1 MDSAVIVR
9 NVTFAYKNEE
19 GEMTPDKA
27 LNGISL
33 DIKAGSY
40 CAVLGPNGSGK
51 STLAKIIDVLETP
64 DEGGVVVLGVVP
76 DDEDKCYE
84 IRENCS
90 YVFQNPDNQIVGTV
104 VEEDVAFGPE
114 NLGVPLPELRERV
127 DAALKYTG
135 LYDLKDREA
144 ATLSGGQKQKLA
156 IAGALAMDPKILILD
171 ESTAMLDPVSRDE
184 FLDLVER
191 LNRDKGIT
199 VITITHDMNEAARCG
214 KIFVIEDGKV
224 TMEGSPAYIF
234 SHPDAVKKA
243 GLDLPQDIDLIYE
256 LARLSDSSVDEED
269 LFDNTARIRTA
280 VRLASKAVEMPSE
293 QPPVKH
299 DHGDKILQ
307 ITDLSY
313 SYDSGRHY
321 ALEHIDLEVYEGEI
335 LAIVGRSGC
344 GKTTLISHLN
354 GIVRPQSGDVTL
366 YTRDGETLST
376 NRKKDV
382 AAIRQNV
389 GLVFQYPEYQLFEET
404 VAKDIA
410 YGLTNRGAVEDN
422 ISVRVKEAAKIAG
435 LTEDVL
441 DKSPFEL
448 SGGQKRRAAL
458 AGVLVM
464 KPQVLV
470 LDEPA
475 AGLDPR
481 GRHDMFETIKA
492 LRDSGTTIVIVSHNM
507 DEAAR
512 FADRI
517 VCLKDGKKVA
527 QGTASELFEDEKKA
541 RECGLSMPVLY
552 DFSSKV
558 RQELSKTHPGICLMP
573 PLPFCE
579 DEARS
584 IVRSVLTC

>member
-199 VITITHDMNEAARCG
+199 VITITHDMNEAAR
-214 KIFVIEDGKV
+214 
-224 TMEGSPAYIF
+224 
-234 SHPDAVKKA
+234 
-243 GLDLPQDIDLIYE
+243 
-256 LARLSDSSVDEED
+256 
-269 LFDNTARIRTA
+269 
-280 VRLASKAVEMPSE
+280 
-293 QPPVKH
+293 
-299 DHGDKILQ
+299 
-307 ITDLSY
+307 
-313 SYDSGRHY
+313 SG
-321 ALEHIDLEVYEGEI
+321 
-335 LAIVGRSGC
+335 
-344 GKTTLISHLN
+344 
-354 GIVRPQSGDVTL
+354 
-366 YTRDGETLST
+366 
-376 NRKKDV
+376 
-382 AAIRQNV
+382 
-389 GLVFQYPEYQLFEET
+389 
-404 VAKDIA
+404 
-410 YGLTNRGAVEDN
+410 
-422 ISVRVKEAAKIAG
+422 
-435 LTEDVL
+435 
-441 DKSPFEL
+441 
-448 SGGQKRRAAL
+448 
-458 AGVLVM
+458 
-464 KPQVLV
+464 
-470 LDEPA
+470 
-475 AGLDPR
+475 
-481 GRHDMFETIKA
+481 
-492 LRDSGTTIVIVSHNM
+492 
-507 DEAAR
+507 
-512 FADRI
+512 
-517 VCLKDGKKVA
+517 
-527 QGTASELFEDEKKA
+527 
-541 RECGLSMPVLY
+541 
-552 DFSSKV
+552 
-558 RQELSKTHPGICLMP
+558 
-573 PLPFCE
+573 
-579 DEARS
+579 
-584 IVRSVLTC
+584 

>member
-269 LFDNTARIRTA
+269 LFDDTARIRTA

-422 ISVRVKEAAKIAG
+422 LSVRVKEAAKIAG